1 MAEASRPRRT
11 RRARPRVE
19 STEPAGRVPKSAAH
33 RSVNG
38 KAEVLGNGV
47 IEISSQLS
55 ELVPVAQYANVT
67 IGPVMLRWSV
77 INPGIEKLGPVD
89 WDEDELTPEQQ
100 AIYDEVRGYIRATSK
115 LIEHSIAEDR
125 EIVEE
130 SVRLHN
136 EREAAEEEA
145 SKKKSKGRGRRSG
158 SYS

>member
-1 MAEASRPRRT
+1 MATAVKPRRT
-11 RRARPRVE
+11 RRTKPRVE

-38 KAEVLGNGV
+38 KATVLDTGV
-47 IEISSQLS
+47 IEISSQIS

-77 INPGIEKLGPVD
+77 INPGIEKLGAVN
-89 WDEDELTPEQQ
+89 WDEDELTAEQQ
-100 AIYDEVRGYIRATSK
+100 AVYDEVRGYIRATSK

-136 EREAAEEEA
+136 EREAEKEA
-145 SKKKSKGRGRRSG
+145 ADKKKSRSSRR
-158 SYS
+158 